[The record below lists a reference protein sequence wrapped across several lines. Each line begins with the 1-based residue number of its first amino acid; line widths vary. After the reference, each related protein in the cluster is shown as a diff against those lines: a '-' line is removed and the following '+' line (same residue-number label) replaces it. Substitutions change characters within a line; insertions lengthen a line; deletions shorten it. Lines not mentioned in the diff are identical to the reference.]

1 MTTKSESHANEFSTA
16 AAPRPGVGDR
26 SDTRVH
32 ISLDVRDVEASV
44 KFYEAFLGAKAHK
57 VRKGYANFDLVE
69 PPLKLAFNERRN
81 VEPTDSQEGVQ
92 ASRDADLN
100 HLSHLSHLSHLGFQ
114 VATTEQV
121 LAARRRLVEAGLWTL
136 EETGVCCHAQQDK
149 VWVKDP
155 DGVSWEIYAVT
166 DDLLEV
172 DKDADHPVADDKR
185 AKSPMTACCT
195 AVDTAKCC

>member
-1 MTTKSESHANEFSTA
+1 MNPETASPKTELSTA

-32 ISLDVRDVEASV
+32 ISLDVRDIEASV

-69 PPLKLAFNERRN
+69 PPLKLAFNERPHLA
-81 VEPTDSQEGVQ
+81 PT
-92 ASRDADLN
+92 ASPGSSDA
-100 HLSHLSHLSHLGFQ
+100 HHLSHLGFQ
-114 VATTEQV
+114 VATTDQV

-155 DGVSWEIYAVT
+155 DGISWEIYAVT
-166 DDLLEV
+166 DELL
-172 DKDADHPVADDKR
+172 DADHAVGATVGAEESR
-185 AKSPMTACCT
+185 AASPMTSCCT
-195 AVDTAKCC
+195 TVDTAKCC